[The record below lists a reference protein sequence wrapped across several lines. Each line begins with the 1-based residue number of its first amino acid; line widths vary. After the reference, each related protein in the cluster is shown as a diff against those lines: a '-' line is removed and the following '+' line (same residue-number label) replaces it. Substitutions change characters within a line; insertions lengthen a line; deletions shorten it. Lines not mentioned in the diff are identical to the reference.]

1 MLDEPTKVCLF
12 GAGGHGRVVAAIAQ
26 KIWPRT
32 QLCFGDQKLPI
43 GTSVGT
49 LSVQFSKLEDI
60 TDHAVIA
67 TIGNTAARKTCM
79 LRADELNTPFA
90 TLIAN
95 PDTYFAESPGDGSM
109 VLSTVIVNPGAQIGR
124 GVILNSGAIVEHD
137 CMIGDYCH
145 LAPGSVVLGDCTLG
159 NEVWLGAN
167 ATILQGL
174 SITDNVTIG
183 AGSVVTANIT
193 ETGTYVGQPAR
204 KISHKSALS
213 PNLKAY

>member
-1 MLDEPTKVCLF
+1 MLNEPANVCLF

-26 KIWPRT
+26 KIWPRAR
-32 QLCFGDQKLPI
+32 LCFGDQQRPLGTAI
-43 GTSVGT
+43 GTFSIR
-49 LSVQFSKLEDI
+49 FSKLEDI
-60 TDHAVIA
+60 TDHAMIA
-67 TIGNTAARKTCM
+67 TIGNTAARKACM
-79 LRADELNTPFA
+79 QRAAQLGIPFA

-95 PDTYFAESPGDGSM
+95 PDTYFTKAPGAGSM
-109 VLSTVIVNPGAQIGR
+109 VLSAVVVNPGAQIGR

-137 CMIGDYCH
+137 CVIGDYCH

-204 KISHKSALS
+204 KVSAESALS
-213 PNLKAY
+213 PSLKAD

>member
-1 MLDEPTKVCLF
+1 MLNEPTNVCLF
-12 GAGGHGRVVAAIAQ
+12 GAGGHGRVVAAIAH
-26 KIWPRT
+26 KIWPRAE
-32 QLCFGDQKLPI
+32 LCFGDQQRPL
-43 GTSVGT
+43 GTPVGA
-49 LSVQFSKLEDI
+49 LSIRFSKLEDI
-60 TDHAVIA
+60 VDHAIIT
-67 TIGNTAARKTCM
+67 TIGNTVARKACMQHAAR
-79 LRADELNTPFA
+79 LGLPFA

-95 PDTYFAESPGDGSM
+95 PDTYYAKPPGAGSM
-109 VLSTVIVNPGAQIGR
+109 ALSAVVVNPGAQIGA

-137 CMIGDYCH
+137 CVIGDYCH
-145 LAPGSVVLGDCTLG
+145 LAPGAVVLGDCTLG

-204 KISHKSALS
+204 KISHISTLS
-213 PNLKAY
+213 PHSKAD